1 MKLRPP
7 RSLARS
13 LPRSL
18 PKSLLGQFVALHV
31 VTATIATIALSLGV
45 AMLLHSTAD
54 HYQRRLLRQQAA
66 IIANALPQSAA
77 LRSDVLTDG
86 MAVAIIDRNRAVV
99 MAKGPARP
107 RIIAAVPMDHG
118 MHFFHR
124 GVIEAYSV
132 PIAGSRW
139 IVASQDSAAPE
150 VITDD
155 IVSAFLKR
163 FALLVLPI
171 AALVPLIGALLTR
184 RLTRRMQ
191 AVSATAAAIG
201 PRTLDTRLPRGT
213 LPSEVEPL
221 AAATNEALDR
231 LEDGFRTQAAFAAD
245 IAHELRTPLA
255 VIRLRADAVDDAGV
269 KEALFAAVDRAARVV
284 TQLLALADLE
294 RPVEDAGE
302 PLDLAALAET
312 VVSSRAPG
320 ILADGRTIAL
330 EDISDNTGSIGYP
343 GAIRLALENLVD
355 NAVRHTPPGTA
366 IVVRVGAGARISVV
380 DDGDGVAPEHL
391 ARLKHRFW
399 RGDGSRSEGSG
410 IGLSIVDRVARAHHG
425 VLDVA
430 PGPGGR
436 GLCFEIAFGSI
447 PPRHR

>member
-1 MKLRPP
+1 MRLC
-7 RSLARS
+7 
-13 LPRSL
+13 LPR
-18 PKSLLGQFVALHV
+18 SLLGQFVALHV
-31 VTATIATIALSLGV
+31 VMALIATIALSLGV
-45 AMLLHSTAD
+45 AALLHSTAD

-66 IIANALPQSAA
+66 IVANALP
-77 LRSDVLTDG
+77 LITLPSDVLTDG
-86 MAVAIIDRNRAVV
+86 MAVAIIDRRRTIL
-99 MAKGPARP
+99 MTRGPARP
-107 RIIAAVPMDHG
+107 RIVAAVPMDHG
-118 MHFFHR
+118 AHVFRR

-132 PIAGSRW
+132 PISGGRW

-171 AALVPLIGALLTR
+171 AALVPSIGALLTR

-231 LEDGFRTQAAFAAD
+231 LEEGFRTQAAFAAD

-255 VIRLRADAVDDAGV
+255 VIRLRADVVEDIGV
-269 KEALFAAVDRAARVV
+269 RTALLASVDRAARVV
-284 TQLLALADLE
+284 AQLLALADLE

-302 PLDLAALAET
+302 PLDLAALTET
-312 VVSSRAPG
+312 VVASRAPG
-320 ILADGRTIAL
+320 ILNGGRTIAL
-330 EDISDNTGSIGYP
+330 VDRSANHTTIGYP
-343 GAIRLALENLVD
+343 GAVMLALENLID
-355 NAVRHTPPGTA
+355 NAVRHTPSGTA
-366 IVVRVGAGARISVV
+366 IVVQVGPGPRIAVA

-399 RGDGSRSEGSG
+399 RVDGSRSEGSG
-410 IGLSIVDRVARAHHG
+410 IGLSIADRVARAHHG
-425 VLDVA
+425 MLDVS
-430 PGPGGR
+430 PGAGGR
-436 GLCFEIAFGSI
+436 GLRFEMTLGSSKAWDRDKI
-447 PPRHR
+447 IHR

>member
-1 MKLRPP
+1 MRLR
-7 RSLARS
+7 
-13 LPRSL
+13 LPR
-18 PKSLLGQFVALHV
+18 SLLGQFVALHV
-31 VTATIATIALSLGV
+31 VTALVATIALSLGV
-45 AMLLHSTAD
+45 AALLHSTAD

-66 IIANALPQSAA
+66 IVAGALPSITLPGDA
-77 LRSDVLTDG
+77 LTDG
-86 MAVAIIDRNRAVV
+86 MAVAIIDRARTVL

-107 RIIAAVPMDHG
+107 RIVAAVPTDRDA
-118 MHFFHR
+118 HFFRR

-132 PIAGSRW
+132 PISGERW
-139 IVASQDSAAPE
+139 IVASQDGAAPE

-191 AVSATAAAIG
+191 AVSATASAIG
-201 PRTLDTRLPRGT
+201 PSTLDTRLPRGT

-255 VIRLRADAVDDAGV
+255 VIRLRADAVDDPAT
-269 KEALFAAVDRAARVV
+269 KTALLASVDRAARVV

-312 VVSSRAPG
+312 VVAGRVPG

-330 EDISDNTGSIGYP
+330 EDEGAATPSAGADTIGYP
-343 GAIRLALENLVD
+343 GAILLALENLVD
-355 NAVRHTPPGTA
+355 NAVRHTPRGTA
-366 IVVRVGAGARISVV
+366 ITVRVGPGARVSVV
-380 DDGDGVAPEHL
+380 DDGDGVAAAQL
-391 ARLKHRFW
+391 ASLKHRFW

-425 VLDVA
+425 VLDVT
-430 PGPGGR
+430 PGPDGK
-436 GLCFEIAFGSI
+436 GLCFEMVLGSI
-447 PPRHR
+447 RQRHR